1 MAGPDGEAGPQE
13 GWTIVEFTEAEA
25 EWPEIESSVIDSDS
39 DSDFDST
46 NPVPEEAASE
56 EREDDSEEE
65 AATATS
71 TRPDDDGGGGSLG
84 GRPHRKYSRKM
95 ELGQRKALDDN
106 MNENTNEN

>member
-1 MAGPDGEAGPQE
+1 MEAAAAARLE
-13 GWTIVEFTEAEA
+13 EARSASDAALASKLAEA
-25 EWPEIESSVIDSDS
+25 RSERDAARAKRQTAID
-39 DSDFDST
+39 
-46 NPVPEEAASE
+46 VARASMDAG
-56 EREDDSEEE
+56 EDDSEEE